1 MTRRK
6 PRGNDPDVHW
16 PFGDEPM
23 IGGPMPAERADG
35 RSLLG
40 EVIST
45 INFRGAAPLV
55 LIALGLVMVVI
66 VVGTLLS

>member
-1 MTRRK
+1 
-6 PRGNDPDVHW
+6 
-16 PFGDEPM
+16 
-23 IGGPMPAERADG
+23 MPAERADG